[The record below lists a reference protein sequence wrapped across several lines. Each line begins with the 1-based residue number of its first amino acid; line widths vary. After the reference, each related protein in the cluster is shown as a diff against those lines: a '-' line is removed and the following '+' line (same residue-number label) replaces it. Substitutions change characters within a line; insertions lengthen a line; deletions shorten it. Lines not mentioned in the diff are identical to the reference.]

1 MYPSTEITLNPFPVP
16 FSPHWDSSSSS
27 VRGWPNTFTCK
38 VLRLQSNTQSI
49 FLTVLVQGNT
59 SIFICMG
66 ADLARG
72 PAIASSLGFVATHI
86 RPGISQRGLWR
97 VWPSPR
103 SLSSSLRLP
112 STPTSALPLMLARG
126 AAPSIVASQAS
137 PDPICSGGT
146 FMWFTPAAWLP
157 AAIHPAPQAPPWS
170 ALFRV
175 QGLDRA
181 AAWPEL
187 PAGIEEKKQRP

>member
-1 MYPSTEITLNPFPVP
+1 M
-16 FSPHWDSSSSS
+16 
-27 VRGWPNTFTCK
+27 
-38 VLRLQSNTQSI
+38 
-49 FLTVLVQGNT
+49 QGNT

-97 VWPSPR
+97 VWPGPR
-103 SLSSSLRLP
+103 SLSSSLRPPLHPHLRTAFDVSTRCCAERRGLP
-112 STPTSALPLMLARG
+112 
-126 AAPSIVASQAS
+126 AS

-157 AAIHPAPQAPPWS
+157 AAIRPAPQAPPWS
-170 ALFRV
+170 APFRV

-187 PAGIEEKKQRP
+187 PAGIEEKKQKKNRRNCGGFMEALGCTKELLLASFVSEDSTFADS